1 LFLLYNDITNPS
13 YKEFP
18 MRRGRIFIYLALIII
33 VAVVAGWLFLRS
45 RQKATS
51 QQSVGTQA
59 TLVERYV
66 QIISAG
72 QNIAPGT
79 LITEAMLSSYPLP
92 EDMLVEGQ
100 FKDKSLVVNMYA
112 KIAIPQG
119 FSITASAI
127 SATPGN
133 VNLLGS
139 SWASYISQGLTA
151 VSIPITRLSSAA
163 FGIRDGDYV
172 DVIVTML
179 LVDVDPANQSALP
192 NYTAGVT
199 SLGAGQE
206 ILLTAQITSGGES
219 SRVGRAELDTTLNLP
234 LYLVPSEA
242 QRPRLVTQMI
252 MQNIQVLHVG
262 TFPDPGEEYASDQ
275 TAASTS
281 AAPTAT
287 PQPANQQQT
296 VSVIRPDIIT
306 VMVTPQDAVMLTY
319 LIYSGAGINLTLRN
333 PDDQKLSSQPDAATL
348 EYLLTQYNI
357 PVPAKL
363 PYAVQPRLDILQQP
377 TLRYDPTPMP

>member
-1 LFLLYNDITNPS
+1 
-13 YKEFP
+13 
-18 MRRGRIFIYLALIII
+18 MRRGRIFIYLALVII
-33 VAVVAGWLFLRS
+33 VVVVAGWLYLRS
-45 RQKATS
+45 RQNATP
-51 QQSVGTQA
+51 QQGAGTQT
-59 TLVERYV
+59 TLVQRYV
-66 QIISAG
+66 QIVSAG
-72 QNIAPGT
+72 QNIAQGS
-79 LITEAMLSSYPLP
+79 LITDAMLSSYQLP
-92 EDMLVEGQ
+92 ENSQVEGL
-100 FKDKSLVVNMYA
+100 FTDKSLVVNMYA
-112 KIAIPQG
+112 KMAIPQG
-119 FSITASAI
+119 VPITASEI

-163 FGIRDGDYV
+163 FGIRGGDYV

-179 LVDVDPANQSALP
+179 VVDVDPANQSALP

-199 SLGAGQE
+199 LGAADQQSS
-206 ILLTAQITSGGES
+206 ITAQIASGGES
-219 SRVGRAELDTTLNLP
+219 SRVGRAELDPTLNLP
-234 LYLVPSEA
+234 MYLVPSEA

-262 TFPDPGEEYASDQ
+262 TFPLPGESASDQ

-281 AAPTAT
+281 NVPTAT
-287 PQPANQQQT
+287 PQAAQQV
-296 VSVIRPDIIT
+296 VSLTRPDIVT

-319 LIYSGAGINLTLRN
+319 LVYSGAEINLTLRN
-333 PDDQKLSSQPDAATL
+333 PDDQQSSSQPDAATL

-363 PYAVQPRLDILQQP
+363 PYALQPRLDALQQP
-377 TLRYDPTPMP
+377 QLPNDSTPVP

>member
-1 LFLLYNDITNPS
+1 
-13 YKEFP
+13 

-33 VAVVAGWLFLRS
+33 VAVVAGGLFLW

-51 QQSVGTQA
+51 QQAGGTQS

-66 QIISAG
+66 QIVSAG
-72 QNIAPGT
+72 QNIAQGS
-79 LITEAMLSSYPLP
+79 LITDAMLSSYPLP
-92 EDMLVEGQ
+92 EDNLVEGQ
-100 FKDKSLVVNMYA
+100 FRDKSLVVNMYA

-119 FSITASAI
+119 VTITASEI

-192 NYTAGVT
+192 NYAAGVT
-199 SLGAGQE
+199 MLGANQE
-206 ILLTAQITSGGES
+206 PLLTAQIASGGEL
-219 SRVGRAELDTTLNLP
+219 SRVGRAVQDTTLNLP

-262 TFPDPGEEYASDQ
+262 TFLPLPGESASDQ
-275 TAASTS
+275 TAAPTS

-287 PQPANQQQT
+287 PQPANQSQT
-296 VSVIRPDIIT
+296 VSVPRPDIIT

-319 LIYSGAGINLTLRN
+319 LIYSGAYINLTLRN
-333 PDDQKLSSQPDAATL
+333 PDDQKPSSQPDAATL

-363 PYAVQPRLDILQQP
+363 PYAMQPRLDTLQQP
-377 TLRYDPTPMP
+377 KLLNDPTSVP